1 MKILLSLCS
10 VTSPETVPNCLGI
23 PTSIS
28 EPCGFVY
35 VKNILTR
42 CKVHPVN
49 IYFQVMH
56 SIIFVGD
63 YDYQSKN
70 EGELSFKVGDTI
82 RIYQSDGDWWYGEA
96 LKTGEVGWVA
106 PTYGHTREE
115 SPYLNIS
122 VDVKIKKRSELFQN
136 VILVQSEFITVLF
149 GFIESIISP
158 LALRDT
164 AFKRTILGEPSVA
177 VSFSLLQEIFNACS
191 NFDSVLRR
199 AKTDTEIANAYVQF
213 APSLQLFAQYASE
226 NSKLLNSIKTHARQ
240 LSSFLGAG
248 QSLEASLIMPLQH
261 YTKYKVDFQEFVW
274 LSFGDVQ
281 ELDAIAGALDIIIA
295 QTDYVDAK
303 LKEEAQSLMLLN
315 LQDQCTL
322 LHLFI
327 FICLFYFCQFLE
339 AQ

>member
-1 MKILLSLCS
+1 VESIVFS
-10 VTSPETVPNCLGI
+10 VNKLKPLVT
-23 PTSIS
+23 
-28 EPCGFVY
+28 
-35 VKNILTR
+35 
-42 CKVHPVN
+42 
-49 IYFQVMH
+49 MH

-63 YDYQSKN
+63 YDYQAKN
-70 EGELSFKVGDTI
+70 EGELSFRVGDTI
-82 RIYQSDGDWWYGEA
+82 RIYQSEGDWWYGEA

-115 SPYLNIS
+115 SPYLN
-122 VDVKIKKRSELFQN
+122 VNEEVKIKKRNELFQN
-136 VILVQSEFITVLF
+136 IILVQSEFISVLF
-149 GFIESIISP
+149 GFIESIIIP

-164 AFKRTILGEPSVA
+164 PFKRSFLGEPSVA

-199 AKTDTEIANAYVQF
+199 AKTDTEVANAYVQF

-226 NSKLLNSIKTHARQ
+226 NSKLLNSVKTHARQ
-240 LSSFLGAG
+240 LSTFLSNG

-274 LSFGDVQ
+274 LSFGDDR
-281 ELDAIAGALDIIIA
+281 ELEAVAGALDIIIA

-315 LQDQCTL
+315 LQDQCKFCVCL
-322 LHLFI
+322 ILVFI
-327 FICLFYFCQFLE
+327 TFLSFQSLE
-339 AQ
+339 IM